1 MRKGKINELLF
12 IKNKLIKDSRPSQNF
27 SLSNIDKSILNNELN
42 ISKTIST
49 KSLIRNSQNTNST
62 IEINYKGNVTSV
74 SKKNFYKMKHV
85 DIGKLKAHKKEN
97 IELIKQ
103 KKLFMKKEEN
113 VYDIDKINLISQLK
127 EKAYREVITKL
138 QKNILNKK
146 HKKNE
151 IIDYYKLILD
161 IIKNIT
167 NQIFSEFEYCE
178 KFTEKRINSDIN
190 KLNNDFQNQFDK
202 NCEFSDILF
211 VRIKEL
217 IIKMEI
223 IIISYN
229 KLNDMINYYNKE
241 NLKLKQQINDMND
254 INNSLSRKIKQK
266 KIEINKIGNDSIK
279 EEEKQK
285 DLFFQKLKNRIN
297 KKYIVRENKINKIS
311 NKKMLSYNNNNIIQT
326 YYTSNNANLLT
337 NRNNSKSNI
346 LSFSFTNNSP
356 SLSFSSIYNNQEK
369 SKENIENKNIREIN
383 YIKKLKE
390 RIKIFKIKLMR
401 LREGQT
407 KSKNS
412 FYELII
418 KIMNQIKDEESDI
431 IINKIDNKLLNENM
445 KMFPY
450 HSFKVRKKFIEKLF
464 ENVNLYKILNS
475 KNLEGIKYF
484 EKNIFG
490 KSNAKKP

>member
-1 MRKGKINELLF
+1 
-12 IKNKLIKDSRPSQNF
+12 
-27 SLSNIDKSILNNELN
+27 
-42 ISKTIST
+42 
-49 KSLIRNSQNTNST
+49 
-62 IEINYKGNVTSV
+62 
-74 SKKNFYKMKHV
+74 
-85 DIGKLKAHKKEN
+85 
-97 IELIKQ
+97 
-103 KKLFMKKEEN
+103 
-113 VYDIDKINLISQLK
+113 
-127 EKAYREVITKL
+127 
-138 QKNILNKK
+138 
-146 HKKNE
+146 
-151 IIDYYKLILD
+151 
-161 IIKNIT
+161 
-167 NQIFSEFEYCE
+167 
-178 KFTEKRINSDIN
+178 
-190 KLNNDFQNQFDK
+190 
-202 NCEFSDILF
+202 
-211 VRIKEL
+211 
-217 IIKMEI
+217 
-223 IIISYN
+223 
-229 KLNDMINYYNKE
+229 
-241 NLKLKQQINDMND
+241 
-254 INNSLSRKIKQK
+254 
-266 KIEINKIGNDSIK
+266 
-279 EEEKQK
+279 
-285 DLFFQKLKNRIN
+285 
-297 KKYIVRENKINKIS
+297 
-311 NKKMLSYNNNNIIQT
+311 MLSYNNNNIIQT